1 MPSYALSRRLVTT
14 WTKVVV
20 FDMMNEKNANHAF
33 FWNFYFYLSNLKNI
47 RIHLK
52 IL

>member
-20 FDMMNEKNANHAF
+20 FVVFDMMKEKNANHVF
-33 FWNFYFYLSNLKNI
+33 FWNFYFYF
-47 RIHLK
+47 
-52 IL
+52 